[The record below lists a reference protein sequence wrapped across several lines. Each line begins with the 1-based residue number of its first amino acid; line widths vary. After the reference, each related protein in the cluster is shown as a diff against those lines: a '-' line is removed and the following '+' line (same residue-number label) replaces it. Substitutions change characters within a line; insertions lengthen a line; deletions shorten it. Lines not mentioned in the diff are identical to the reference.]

1 MWPPV
6 VGWPAGCC
14 DLWPA
19 AHDSGPATDATDD
32 ARGVPRSDRRVGTG
46 ARRPSP
52 SLLSLPLPWFCP
64 RLPQGAWGHHKLA
77 GDVWQD
83 PGTRVCALRPP
94 RTRLPASLHYKLLLP
109 YTRVYAR
116 CTLVLQLAVKMGRI
130 ELPGHVR
137 REVSI
142 VVYAI
147 LQQLSFPV

>member
-1 MWPPV
+1 MSAAAGCYCSVSRWGHV
-6 VGWPAGCC
+6 AAGVEWPAGCC

-32 ARGVPRSDRRVGTG
+32 ARGVPRSDHRVGTG

-94 RTRLPASLHYKLLLP
+94 LTRLPALLRYKP
-109 YTRVYAR
+109 YTCVCACRFVI
-116 CTLVLQLAVKMGRI
+116 LQLAVKRKMGRI
-130 ELPGHVR
+130 T
-137 REVSI
+137 
-142 VVYAI
+142 
-147 LQQLSFPV
+147 